1 MNNCYSNAFLV
12 FARSY
17 HCLLSRMNCAH
28 ISPAVATAA
37 IRDGS
42 SLHFV
47 RRGSHYFWI
56 FLWRYCGPGKK
67 SLDCRIRNHV
77 RCPPGVR
84 PIPVY
89 ISIMVFATGPVHR
102 SGFLV
107 GHRR

>member
-1 MNNCYSNAFLV
+1 
-12 FARSY
+12 
-17 HCLLSRMNCAH
+17 MNCAH

-56 FLWRYCGPGKK
+56 LLWRYCGPGKK

-89 ISIMVFATGPVHR
+89 ISIMVFATGRVIAEA
-102 SGFLV
+102 SCWGIV
-107 GHRR
+107 GNEINQFISTEFSSLGALELSK